1 MTPEEII
8 QLAKLLV
15 KYHNSITK
23 TNSSIYG
30 EKMDKALCRD
40 TFTTLFTQ
48 GHAQFDELNNVQ
60 KGFLHLP
67 INLKELANKGG
78 E

>member
-23 TNSSIYG
+23 ANASIYG
-30 EKMDKALCRD
+30 EKMDKALCQD
-40 TFTTLFTQ
+40 TFTTLFCQ
-48 GHAQFDELNNVQ
+48 GFRQCDELGKLQ
-60 KGFLHLP
+60 KEFV
-67 INLKELANKGG
+67 K
-78 E
+78 